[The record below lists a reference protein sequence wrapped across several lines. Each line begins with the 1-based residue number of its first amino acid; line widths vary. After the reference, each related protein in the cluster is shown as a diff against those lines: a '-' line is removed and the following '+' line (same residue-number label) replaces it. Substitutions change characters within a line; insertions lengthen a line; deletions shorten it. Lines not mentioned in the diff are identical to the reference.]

1 MAAGSTYTPI
11 ATTTLGSNQAN
22 VTFNS
27 FSGYTDLVL
36 VATVKTVTYG
46 GVNLNINVNSD
57 TGSNYS
63 WTALVGNGSSA
74 TSTRS
79 SNQTYMDGDVNS
91 LMDTSTFTQ
100 YNISFMNYAN
110 TTTYKTVLSRAN
122 NPRTGGATE
131 AVVNLWRFTSA
142 ITSMTFDC
150 GADSFATGSTFTLYG
165 IASA

>member
-22 VTFNS
+22 VTLNS
-27 FSGYTDLVL
+27 FSGYTDLLL
-36 VATVKTVTYG
+36 VATVKTVTYN

-63 WTALVGNGSSA
+63 WTALVGNGTSA
-74 TSTRS
+74 TSTRA
-79 SNQTYMDGDVNS
+79 SNQTYADGDTYSIMN
-91 LMDTSTFTQ
+91 TSTFAQ

-110 TTTYKTVLSRAN
+110 TTTYKTILSRASN
-122 NPRTGGATE
+122 TSYATE
-131 AVVNLWRFTSA
+131 AVVNLWRSTSA

-150 GADSFATGSTFTLYG
+150 GADQFAIGSTFTLYG
-165 IASA
+165 ISAA

>member
-1 MAAGSTYTPI
+1 MASTYTPI
-11 ATTTLGSNQAN
+11 VTTTLGSNQAN

-27 FSGYTDLVL
+27 FSGYTDLIL

-57 TGSNYS
+57 SGTNYS
-63 WTALVGNGSSA
+63 WNALVGNGSSA
-74 TSTRS
+74 TATRS

-110 TTTYKTVLSRAN
+110 TTTYKTVLSRAIN
-122 NPRTGGATE
+122 ARSGGATE
-131 AVVNLWRFTSA
+131 AVINLWRSTAA

-150 GADSFATGSTFTLYG
+150 GADQFATGSTFTLYG
-165 IASA
+165 IVAA